1 MNINELKEGTYIA
14 KNKIDSSTHLV
25 RITGKFPMLRI
36 KRALCI
42 DSFSD
47 ITEKNIS
54 ISENIVTSIETEPED
69 YDFFKL
75 SDIIIEA
82 QKASVKNSG
91 IDKYKVL
98 SEKRDILAN
107 LLTSGKEEEA
117 ITIVVSEEG
126 ISIADAR
133 DVLNMF
139 RLNI

>member
-25 RITGKFPMLRI
+25 RITGKFPMLRV

-42 DSFSD
+42 DIFSD
-47 ITEKNIS
+47 IAEKKVNIS
-54 ISENIVTSIETEPED
+54 EDTVTSIETEPED

-75 SDIIIEA
+75 SDVIIEA
-82 QKASVKNSG
+82 KKASVKNSG

-133 DVLNMF
+133 DVLNTF

>member
-14 KNKIDSSTHLV
+14 KNKIDNSTHLV
-25 RITGKFPMLRI
+25 RITGKFPMLRV

-47 ITEKNIS
+47 ITEKKVNIS
-54 ISENIVTSIETEPED
+54 EDTVTSIETEPED

-75 SDIIIEA
+75 SDVIIEA

-126 ISIADAR
+126 ISIADAK

>member
-25 RITGKFPMLRI
+25 RITGKFPMLRV

-42 DSFSD
+42 DIFSD
-47 ITEKNIS
+47 IAEKNIN
-54 ISENIVTSIETEPED
+54 ISEDTVTGIETEPED

>member
-14 KNKIDSSTHLV
+14 KNKIDSSTYLV
-25 RITGKFPMLRI
+25 RITGKFPMLRV

-42 DSFSD
+42 DIFSD
-47 ITEKNIS
+47 ITEKNVN
-54 ISENIVTSIETEPED
+54 ISEDTVTSIETEPEN

>member
-25 RITGKFPMLRI
+25 RITGKFPMLRV

-42 DSFSD
+42 DIFSD
-47 ITEKNIS
+47 IAEKKVNIS
-54 ISENIVTSIETEPED
+54 EDTVTSIETEPED
-69 YDFFKL
+69 YNFFKL

>member
-25 RITGKFPMLRI
+25 RITGKFPMLRV

-47 ITEKNIS
+47 IAEKKVNIS
-54 ISENIVTSIETEPED
+54 EDTVTSIETEPED

-75 SDIIIEA
+75 SEVIIEA

>member
-25 RITGKFPMLRI
+25 RITGKFPMLRV

-42 DSFSD
+42 DIFSD
-47 ITEKNIS
+47 IAEKKVNIS
-54 ISENIVTSIETEPED
+54 EDTVTSIETEPEN

-75 SDIIIEA
+75 SDVIIEA

>member
-25 RITGKFPMLRI
+25 RITGKFPMLRV

-42 DSFSD
+42 DIFSD
-47 ITEKNIS
+47 IAEKKVNIS
-54 ISENIVTSIETEPED
+54 EDTVTSIETEPED

-75 SDIIIEA
+75 SDVIIEA

>member
-25 RITGKFPMLRI
+25 RITGKFPMLRV

-42 DSFSD
+42 DIFSD
-47 ITEKNIS
+47 IAEKKVNIS
-54 ISENIVTSIETEPED
+54 EDTVTSIETEPED